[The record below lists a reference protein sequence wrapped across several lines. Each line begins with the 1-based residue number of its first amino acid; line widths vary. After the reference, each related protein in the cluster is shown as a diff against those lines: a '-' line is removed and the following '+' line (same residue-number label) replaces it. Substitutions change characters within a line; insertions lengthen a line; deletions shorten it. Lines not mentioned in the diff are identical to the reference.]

1 MNDNL
6 PPLPK
11 PEALQ
16 RKQLNHGGY
25 EMRPVFT
32 ADQMREYGQLCRQQA
47 LEEAAKLAEQ
57 TNAKENY
64 SHVEALIY
72 DAATWDA
79 AEAIRSLK

>member
-47 LEEAAKLAEQ
+47 LEEAAELCDNIPTLYGFHSCFIASKKI
-57 TNAKENY
+57 KE
-64 SHVEALIY
+64 
-72 DAATWDA
+72 
-79 AEAIRSLK
+79 LK

>member
-32 ADQMREYGQLCRQQA
+32 PEQMREYGQLCRQQA
-47 LEEAAKLAEQ
+47 LEEWSDHMKRMA
-57 TNAKENY
+57 
-64 SHVEALIY
+64 
-72 DAATWDA
+72 DAICSKD
-79 AEAIRSLK
+79 KK